1 LLKLIDQADASDEG
15 ASDGASNLQ
24 YIDIASKLCN
34 GRTAKQC
41 RDRYKNYLRNGIKKG
56 GWTVEESELIK
67 DMYATFG
74 AR

>member
-1 LLKLIDQADASDEG
+1 LLELIDQADASDERV
-15 ASDGASNLQ
+15 SESASNLQ
-24 YIDIASKLCN
+24 YIDIASKLCS

-41 RDRYKNYLRNGIKKG
+41 RDRYQNYLRDGIKKG
-56 GWTVEESELIK
+56 DWTVEESELIK